1 VDYTKV
7 DNVFMWMK
15 TEQITGF
22 SKRKIE
28 NNSGLANGTVDK
40 YKFELHTMYNYIEDN
55 PQHFNNVQD
64 VIKLKPKDYFKYC
77 EMRIAEY
84 REGNKGVAY
93 HLRALDDAMYAF
105 NQCAVDSGEY
115 QYKFKFP
122 KKDKWSKKLNDE
134 KVYRK
139 GKETTVKAA
148 SRKDVEAVCSRLRE
162 IKSPAAQV
170 AADVLWGE
178 FVSGRRINAQLRHK
192 AGDFNK
198 EEGSLTSYGDK
209 GGKDN
214 FGFLCPE
221 AIDHFTKL
229 TMKVNGER
237 KSAGAPMI
245 QLPYQL
251 GDKAG
256 QDKSIDNMRKHLSG
270 LIKQVS
276 DELYKEGKIDN
287 RVTSHGARK
296 GFAQEEA
303 FYLLH
308 KSKKELQV
316 HLDAIAA
323 QDSKLRGKFDNV
335 LKNIRSKFKVETNG
349 EKRQFTKKELVS
361 LIVSTSINHSRI
373 DVMRYYLNKKFWE
386 NIEKNHRELL
396 KDKPTV

>member
-1 VDYTKV
+1 MGV
-7 DNVFMWMK
+7 
-15 TEQITGF
+15 
-22 SKRKIE
+22 E
-28 NNSGLANGTVDK
+28 NPSR
-40 YKFELHTMYNYIEDN
+40 
-55 PQHFNNVQD
+55 
-64 VIKLKPKDYFKYC
+64 LKAKDYFQYYD
-77 EMRIAEY
+77 ERIQEFK
-84 REGNKGVAY
+84 EGNNSIAY
-93 HLRALDDAMYAF
+93 HLRALDDAMHAF
-105 NQCAVDSGEY
+105 NESMVESGEY
-115 QYKFKFP
+115 QYQFKFP
-122 KKDKWSKKLNDE
+122 KKERLSKKLNDE

-139 GKETTVKAA
+139 AKETTVEAA
-148 SRKDVEAVCSRLRE
+148 SRKDVEEVCARLRE
-162 IKSPAAQV
+162 MKSHAAQI

-214 FGFLCPE
+214 FGFLRPE

-229 TMKVNGER
+229 TMKVNGDR

-245 QLPYQL
+245 HLPYQF

-276 DELYKEGKIDN
+276 DELYTEGNIDN

-316 HLDAIAA
+316 HLDAIAE
-323 QDSKLRGKFDNV
+323 QDPKLRGKFGNV
-335 LKNIRSKFKVETNG
+335 LKHIRSKFKVEANG
-349 EKRQFTKKELVS
+349 KKRKFTKKELVS

-386 NIEKNHRELL
+386 NIKKNHSELL
-396 KDKPTV
+396 KDKPIYLSNCIATRQSSIPRQSTVL